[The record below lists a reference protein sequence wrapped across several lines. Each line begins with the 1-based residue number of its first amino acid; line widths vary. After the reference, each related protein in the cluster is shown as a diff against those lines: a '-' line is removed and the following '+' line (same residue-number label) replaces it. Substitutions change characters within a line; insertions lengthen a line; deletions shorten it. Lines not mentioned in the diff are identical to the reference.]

1 MHGKRCTNFTVHRV
15 PCTVHPKSKNSTNL
29 NNNKN
34 LVGENLVKS
43 FEDLTVWKEAM
54 QMTVLIYS
62 IFKNCKDYGFKDQI
76 QRASVSIPSNIAEGF
91 ERQTNKEFIQFLFIA
106 KGSCGELQTQL
117 YLSIKLEYLSKKEG
131 QEFIDKAK
139 KISSMIYNLINYRK
153 TIK

>member
-1 MHGKRCTNFTVHRV
+1 M
-15 PCTVHPKSKNSTNL
+15 
-29 NNNKN
+29 
-34 LVGENLVKS
+34 GENLVKS
-43 FEDLTVWKEAM
+43 FEDLTVWKDSM
-54 QMTVLIYS
+54 QLVVLIYS
-62 IFKNCKDYGFKDQI
+62 KLRNCKDYGFKDQI

-117 YLSIKLEYLSKKEG
+117 YLSIKLEYLSKIEG

-139 KISSMIYNLINYRK
+139 KISSMIYNLISYRK

>member
-1 MHGKRCTNFTVHRV
+1 VHHVPWYRAPKIYKRN
-15 PCTVHPKSKNSTNL
+15 NINL
-29 NNNKN
+29 NNKRN
-34 LVGENLVKS
+34 LMGENLVKS
-43 FEDLTVWKEAM
+43 FEDLTVWKDSM
-54 QMTVLIYS
+54 QLVVLIYS
-62 IFKNCKDYGFKDQI
+62 KLRNCKDYGFKDQI

-117 YLSIKLEYLSKKEG
+117 YLSIKLEYLSKIEG

-139 KISSMIYNLINYRK
+139 KISSMIYNLISYRK